1 MELKYRYDQEASA
14 SLIREGKSWMR
25 KTQRIAQ
32 AFLPDESPL
41 LEHLTS
47 SYGQMYGDFADSE
60 DTSKLASCCTSRA
73 HSPLAQHKLDISLV
87 TSTLKNKLKSRSSS
101 RQSKRPSRIATPE
114 RKPIKKAD
122 LIIREIESIANEA
135 YSTPDRSS
143 KTSRLFPRFATK
155 TQKRSELQQPEP
167 TPPVEELYDE
177 DFSMTSLTEADVVL
191 TSKDLYGPA
200 Y

>member
-1 MELKYRYDQEASA
+1 MELKYRYDQQASA

-25 KTQRIAQ
+25 RTQRIAQ

-47 SYGQMYGDFADSE
+47 SYGQMYGDFADSD
-60 DTSKLASCCTSRA
+60 DTSKVSCNTSRA

-101 RQSKRPSRIATPE
+101 RQSKRPSKIATPE
-114 RKPIKKAD
+114 RKPIKKAN
-122 LIIREIESIANEA
+122 LIIREIKNIANVA

-143 KTSRLFPRFATK
+143 KTSRVYPRFATK

-167 TPPVEELYDE
+167 TPPAEEMYDE